1 LIGSEDYEFEA
12 NRLLSSIIEVL
23 SLSLS
28 LSLSLPFLICLVW
41 YKTLKLNIYTL
52 QGASILY
59 MLEKFLHQETLRN
72 GLNDYLNIHQYGNAE
87 TKDLWNVLSK
97 HANQSLD
104 VKVQL
109 CNF

>member
-1 LIGSEDYEFEA
+1 
-12 NRLLSSIIEVL
+12 
-23 SLSLS
+23 
-28 LSLSLPFLICLVW
+28 
-41 YKTLKLNIYTL
+41 
-52 QGASILY
+52 

-104 VKVQL
+104 VKVQSVMQL
-109 CNF
+109 LEE

>member
-1 LIGSEDYEFEA
+1 M
-12 NRLLSSIIEVL
+12 
-23 SLSLS
+23 
-28 LSLSLPFLICLVW
+28 
-41 YKTLKLNIYTL
+41 L

-72 GLNDYLNIHQYGNAE
+72 GLNDYLNIHKYGNAE

-97 HANQSLD
+97 HTNQSLD

-109 CNF
+109 VMQFLWE

>member
-1 LIGSEDYEFEA
+1 MVGLD
-12 NRLLSSIIEVL
+12 
-23 SLSLS
+23 
-28 LSLSLPFLICLVW
+28 ICAF
-41 YKTLKLNIYTL
+41 

-59 MLEKFLHQETLRN
+59 MLEKFLHQETLRS
-72 GLNDYLNIHQYGNAE
+72 GLNDYLNIHKYGNAE

-109 CNF
+109 PMHASYLLY

>member
-1 LIGSEDYEFEA
+1 M
-12 NRLLSSIIEVL
+12 
-23 SLSLS
+23 
-28 LSLSLPFLICLVW
+28 PFQICVVW
-41 YKTLKLNIYTL
+41 YKILKLNIYTW

-72 GLNDYLNIHQYGNAE
+72 GLNDYLNVHQYGNAE

-104 VKVQL
+104 VKVKSVIQL
-109 CNF
+109 LEE

>member
-1 LIGSEDYEFEA
+1 MKFC
-12 NRLLSSIIEVL
+12 
-23 SLSLS
+23 LS
-28 LSLSLPFLICLVW
+28 LSLSLPFQICVVW
-41 YKTLKLNIYTL
+41 YKTLKSNIYTF

-104 VKVQL
+104 VKVQSVMQL
-109 CNF
+109 LEE

>member
-1 LIGSEDYEFEA
+1 MGSEDYEFEA
-12 NRLLSSIIEVL
+12 NRLLSGIIEVL
-23 SLSLS
+23 SHSL
-28 LSLSLPFLICLVW
+28 LFQICVIW
-41 YKTLKLNIYTL
+41 YKTLKLNIYTS

-72 GLNDYLNIHQYGNAE
+72 GLNEYLNIHQYGNAE

-104 VKVQL
+104 VKVQSVMQL
-109 CNF
+109 LAE